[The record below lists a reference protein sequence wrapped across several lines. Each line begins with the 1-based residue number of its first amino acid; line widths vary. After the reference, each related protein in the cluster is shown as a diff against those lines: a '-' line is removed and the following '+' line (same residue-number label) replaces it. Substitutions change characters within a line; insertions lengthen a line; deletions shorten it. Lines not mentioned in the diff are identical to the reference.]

1 MNVKSANDSV
11 LKIAS
16 TVHDVLF
23 TMISD
28 ILKSYLRLS
37 ILLIV
42 LLQNCPEFMIYN
54 SKIYNLSIQIHHES
68 VEKINDNIFLHHQ
81 ITLK

>member
-1 MNVKSANDSV
+1 MFHKINVKCANDSV

-42 LLQNCPEFMIYN
+42 FITKLSRVHDIELVELQSFYT
-54 SKIYNLSIQIHHES
+54 KI
-68 VEKINDNIFLHHQ
+68 
-81 ITLK
+81 